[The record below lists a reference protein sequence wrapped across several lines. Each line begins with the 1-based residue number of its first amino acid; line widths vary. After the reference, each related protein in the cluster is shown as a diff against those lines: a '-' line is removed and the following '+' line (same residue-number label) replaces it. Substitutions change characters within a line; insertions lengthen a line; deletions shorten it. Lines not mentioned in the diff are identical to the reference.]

1 MWICIKLKQIQL
13 ITIKNTP
20 SLSNNLDKVKLSA
33 ERRRA
38 LLAQRIFSCILF
50 SGAGCVMMISHQ
62 IPGYFSSKF
71 SNIRT
76 EFSGVSARDT
86 QKFDEKIE

>member
-1 MWICIKLKQIQL
+1 
-13 ITIKNTP
+13 
-20 SLSNNLDKVKLSA
+20 
-33 ERRRA
+33 
-38 LLAQRIFSCILF
+38 
-50 SGAGCVMMISHQ
+50 MMILHQ

-86 QKFDEKIE
+86 QKFDEKNFQAFQPEIPKSLMKKIE

>member
-1 MWICIKLKQIQL
+1 
-13 ITIKNTP
+13 
-20 SLSNNLDKVKLSA
+20 
-33 ERRRA
+33 
-38 LLAQRIFSCILF
+38 
-50 SGAGCVMMISHQ
+50 MMISYQ